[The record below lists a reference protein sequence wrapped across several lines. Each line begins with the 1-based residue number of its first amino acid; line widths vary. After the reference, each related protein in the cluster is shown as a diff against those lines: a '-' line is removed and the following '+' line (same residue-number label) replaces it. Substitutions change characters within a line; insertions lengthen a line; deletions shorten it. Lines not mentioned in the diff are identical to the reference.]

1 LPVSSVE
8 EAQPFVSGR
17 CRWGLL
23 VERVIDGSG
32 QIQRE
37 AVAVRGVGNLVA
49 DVIPGPLLDVRAGR
63 DRFRGAKLR
72 GGLYRLGQPAS
83 PAMTSPCS

>member
-49 DVIPGPLLDVRAGR
+49 DVIPGPLLDVRAAATGSGEPNCAAASTGWVSR
-63 DRFRGAKLR
+63 LR
-72 GGLYRLGQPAS
+72 RR
-83 PAMTSPCS
+83 